1 MRNRVLVVEDNDVMR
16 EIMLRQLRSCDVNC
30 YAVTRAEEAVEL
42 AEFFDLILMDVEL
55 PGMSGIEATRVIRRK
70 EQSRRWQP
78 VPIIATT
85 CTDRKA
91 ECLSAGMNAFCP
103 KPVLRDDVEAI
114 LEQWLYG
121 KPPRLRL
128 LG

>member
-1 MRNRVLVVEDNDVMR
+1 
-16 EIMLRQLRSCDVNC
+16 VNC